1 MGTNY
6 SFLLQ
11 RWRENEC
18 CGSLQHNSCKC
29 VRDKVLRVA
38 RKNNV
43 KKCENNLD
51 IRKSVCIFAVRKV
64 SNKAVRQ

>member
-11 RWRENEC
+11 IWCKNGC

-29 VRDKVLRVA
+29 VRDRVLRVA
-38 RKNNV
+38 KRNNV
-43 KKCENNLD
+43 KKSVKIIWRLEKMRYICGK
-51 IRKSVCIFAVRKV
+51 KSK
-64 SNKAVRQ
+64 